1 MELKELTEWLLDLLG
16 IQDVK
21 EIPEA
26 LMKVVKENNTSK
38 YEKFS
43 EKLPDMSTDWLQ
55 KVYQYYLAD
64 RKEKMQ
70 DYTPKSLARFVSRLA
85 GEQDVVIDMCA
96 GSGALTI
103 QKWSI
108 IPNQKFCLYEFD
120 ANVIPLLLF
129 NMAVRNIECKV
140 CHADVLQDEIYHT
153 YIISHGDKFGVVKE
167 MGR

>member
-1 MELKELTEWLLDLLG
+1 MELKELTEWLFDLLG
-16 IQDVK
+16 TRDVK
-21 EIPEA
+21 DIPGA
-26 LMKVVKENNTSK
+26 LMKVVKENDTSK
-38 YEKFS
+38 YEKFC

-85 GEQDVVIDMCA
+85 GVSDVVIDMCA

-108 IPNQKFCLYEFD
+108 TPKQKFSLHEFD
-120 ANVIPLLLF
+120 ENVIPFLLF
-129 NMAVRNIECKV
+129 NMAVRNIECV
-140 CHADVLQDEIYHT
+140 VYHADVLQDEIYHT
-153 YIISHGDKFGVVKE
+153 YIISQGDKYGIMKE
-167 MGR
+167 V

>member
-103 QKWSI
+103 Q
-108 IPNQKFCLYEFD
+108 N
-120 ANVIPLLLF
+120 
-129 NMAVRNIECKV
+129 
-140 CHADVLQDEIYHT
+140 
-153 YIISHGDKFGVVKE
+153 GV
-167 MGR
+167 

>member
-1 MELKELTEWLLDLLG
+1 
-16 IQDVK
+16 
-21 EIPEA
+21 
-26 LMKVVKENNTSK
+26 
-38 YEKFS
+38 
-43 EKLPDMSTDWLQ
+43 
-55 KVYQYYLAD
+55 
-64 RKEKMQ
+64 
-70 DYTPKSLARFVSRLA
+70 
-85 GEQDVVIDMCA
+85 MCA